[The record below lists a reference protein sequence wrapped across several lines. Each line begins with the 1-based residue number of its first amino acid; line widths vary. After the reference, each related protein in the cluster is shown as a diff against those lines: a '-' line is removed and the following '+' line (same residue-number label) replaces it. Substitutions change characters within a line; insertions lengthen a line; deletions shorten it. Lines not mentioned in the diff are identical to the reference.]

1 MVRKTLVR
9 LLGLGLL
16 ATLLLA
22 TEAGFAQKS
31 SAAARRTTRTTMT
44 DAAGRTH
51 TRSAGRI
58 SDAQRKSAAQH
69 RKALRAK
76 HGGAGKKN
84 GGKR

>member
-1 MVRKTLVR
+1 MVYKTFVR

-16 ATLLLA
+16 ATSLLA

-31 SAAARRTTRTTMT
+31 PTSAKKTTVT

-51 TRSAGRI
+51 TRPSGHI
-58 SDAQRKSAAQH
+58 TDAQRKAAAKH
-69 RKALRAK
+69 RKALHSK
-76 HGGAGKKN
+76 HAPGGKKN

>member
-1 MVRKTLVR
+1 MVPKTLVR

-31 SAAARRTTRTTMT
+31 SASSARKTTVT

-51 TRSAGRI
+51 TRPSGHI
-58 SDAQRKSAAQH
+58 SDAQRKAAAKH
-69 RKALRAK
+69 RKALRSK
-76 HGGAGKKN
+76 HVSGGNKK

>member
-1 MVRKTLVR
+1 MVWKTVVR

-31 SAAARRTTRTTMT
+31 SAPVRKNTMI

-51 TRSAGRI
+51 TRPSGHI
-58 SDAQRKSAAQH
+58 TDAQRKAAAKH
-69 RKALRAK
+69 RSALRAK
-76 HGGAGKKN
+76 HAPGGKKN